1 VLIPKKM
8 TDSVCFVC
16 RYRNGEYEPVGT
28 GFFVGMPIGN
38 PESNNFLAL
47 VVTALHVITDIE
59 GAGQTPNK
67 IYLRV
72 NTKDGGVEH
81 VHIPS
86 EQWARP
92 DIAEQLDNGIVD
104 AAVCWFPGNNS
115 TTSKYD
121 YLLMPASNEIANR
134 DLLEEEG
141 IGIGNEVFFAGLF
154 IRHTETKRNEPIV
167 RAGMIAAMPEKIET
181 RYGPQHAFLIE
192 TRSIGG
198 FSGSPVFVNAG
209 FWRFDEE
216 GQLKLRSKFRM
227 HYLIGVISGHWEV
240 GEEIQTVG
248 GATERASMNMGIAK
262 VTPME
267 KVLPLMAECV
277 KKFQAHGAGLILKD
291 LATIGRN
298 FGELIK
304 SIIEV
309 AAAQP
314 DRSASPGGPTGQTTS
329 PAENPSTEIGSS
341 DQ

>member
-1 VLIPKKM
+1 M

-38 PESNNFLAL
+38 PQLNNFLGL
-47 VVTALHVITDIE
+47 VVTALHVLNEIE
-59 GAGQTPNK
+59 GTGQTPDK

-81 VHIPS
+81 VHIPA

-92 DIAEQLDNGIVD
+92 SIDDQIENGIVD
-104 AAVCWFPGNNS
+104 AAVCWFPGNN
-115 TTSKYD
+115 TTGNYE
-121 YLLMPASNEIANR
+121 YLLMPAANEIATR
-134 DLLEEEG
+134 EHLEEEG

-154 IRHTETKRNEPIV
+154 IRHAETKRNEPIV
-167 RAGMIAAMPEKIET
+167 RAGMISAMPEKIET
-181 RYGPQHAFLIE
+181 RSGPQHALLIE

-209 FWRFDEE
+209 FWRFDDE
-216 GQLKLRSKFRM
+216 GQLKLRSNFTRM
-227 HYLIGVISGHWEV
+227 YYLIGVISGHWEI
-240 GEEIQTVG
+240 GEEIQIVG

-267 KVLPLMAECV
+267 KVLPLMAESV
-277 KKFQAHGAGLILKD
+277 ENFQRHGVGLILKD
-291 LATIGRN
+291 LSTIGRN

-304 SIIEV
+304 SLVDATVRQSEQV
-309 AAAQP
+309 SSP
-314 DRSASPGGPTGQTTS
+314 DASTGQTTS
-329 PAENPSTEIGSS
+329 PAESPSTEIRPSE
-341 DQ
+341 Q